1 MRKMLE
7 LTMIIAC
14 FGAYDFDNRIHGSG
28 EVTTLNI
35 FHHVEYSTF
44 WALMLAIILGI
55 FLNAIFGYKQ

>member
-1 MRKMLE
+1 
-7 LTMIIAC
+7 MIIAC